1 MTNEEKILFIYNKIS
16 DIDNE
21 IITMDYENKSEK
33 DSLLFMDLVFGKKA
47 MLDTLKQL
55 GVLVD

>member
-1 MTNEEKILFIYNKIS
+1 MTNEEKILFIYDKIR

-21 IITMDYENKSEK
+21 IVSMDYENKTEE

>member
-1 MTNEEKILFIYNKIS
+1 MTNEEKILIVYNKITK
-16 DIDNE
+16 IDNQ
-21 IITMDYENKSEK
+21 IVSMDYENKSEE

-47 MLDTLKQL
+47 LLDILKEL